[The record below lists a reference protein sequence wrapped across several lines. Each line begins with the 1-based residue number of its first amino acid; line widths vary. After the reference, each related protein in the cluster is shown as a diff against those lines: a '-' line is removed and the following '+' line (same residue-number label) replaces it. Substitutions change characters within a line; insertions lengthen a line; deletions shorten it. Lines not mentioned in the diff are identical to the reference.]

1 VSAKEPVSQDTPS
14 RLPVEVAIEVLGLCV
29 RRYGSPRAVAIAYST
44 RFDCDIKGAEKVLRR
59 IRLRTQP
66 QVTVDMMDRLCTLA
80 GTHLA
85 HYDDLDAWNYRTPSR
100 MA

>member
-1 VSAKEPVSQDTPS
+1 MSQQTPS

-59 IRLRTQP
+59 IRLSNQT

-85 HYDDLDAWNYRTPSR
+85 HYDDLDAWSFREPAR
-100 MA
+100 LRE